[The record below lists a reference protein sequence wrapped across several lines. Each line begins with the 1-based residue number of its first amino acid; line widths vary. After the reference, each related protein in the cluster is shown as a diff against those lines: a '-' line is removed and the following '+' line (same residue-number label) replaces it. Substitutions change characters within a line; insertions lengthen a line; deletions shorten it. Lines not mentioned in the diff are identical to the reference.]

1 MTRRYQ
7 QEGLSLKRESVGEPP
22 QPRLYYRG
30 LRYQYHGTYV
40 LLLNYQYRSTGALW
54 YRGTMYFMM
63 AGGRFTAFIAW
74 VTGAAGVDGQ
84 RCTFSALGF
93 ESNFTSLSGAAKVA
107 SEHVISE
114 AQRRAYASLIAR
126 MEAKE
131 AVLWLGLGGSH
142 FGGRKC
148 ADKRNIGGARC
159 SYSFQLASSLRER
172 YYGIKTSPHDDGGPN
187 SNLTA
192 GLVYRNMAT
201 SGAGLSQI

>member
-1 MTRRYQ
+1 MR
-7 QEGLSLKRESVGEPP
+7 VWEPP
-22 QPRLYYRG
+22 QPIILPRAL
-30 LRYQYHGTYV
+30 LRYITGPSMV
-40 LLLNYQYRSTGALW
+40 RSI
-54 YRGTMYFMM
+54 MM
-63 AGGRFTAFIAW
+63 AGGRLQRFTAFIAW

-107 SEHVISE
+107 GEHVISE

-172 YYGIKTSPHDDGGPN
+172 FYGIKTSPHDDGGPN

-201 SGAGLSQI
+201 SGAGLSQIK

>member
-1 MTRRYQ
+1 MYRTY
-7 QEGLSLKRESVGEPP
+7 GIVGTAVRVQCTVLWLEVA
-22 QPRLYYRG
+22 YYASP
-30 LRYQYHGTYV
+30 H
-40 LLLNYQYRSTGALW
+40 LLLGSRERLVSTGSDARSPPSGSSPTLHLL
-54 YRGTMYFMM
+54 R
-63 AGGRFTAFIAW
+63 
-74 VTGAAGVDGQ
+74 
-84 RCTFSALGF
+84 
-93 ESNFTSLSGAAKVA
+93 GAAKVA
-107 SEHVISE
+107 REHVISE

-131 AVLWLGLGGSH
+131 SVLWLGLGGSH

-159 SYSFQLASSLRER
+159 SYFFQLASSLRER
-172 YYGIKTSPHDDGGPN
+172 FYGIKTSPHDDGGPN

>member
-1 MTRRYQ
+1 MRVWENPLNPDYITAVCGTSTYGIIIKLLVRA
-7 QEGLSLKRESVGEPP
+7 LS
-22 QPRLYYRG
+22 
-30 LRYQYHGTYV
+30 GTK
-40 LLLNYQYRSTGALW
+40 
-54 YRGTMYFMM
+54 YFMM

-84 RCTFSALGF
+84 RCTFSSLGF

-107 SEHVISE
+107 GEHVISE

>member
-1 MTRRYQ
+1 MVFRRI
-7 QEGLSLKRESVGEPP
+7 
-22 QPRLYYRG
+22 
-30 LRYQYHGTYV
+30 
-40 LLLNYQYRSTGALW
+40 
-54 YRGTMYFMM
+54 MM
-63 AGGRFTAFIAW
+63 AGGRLQRFTAFIAW

-148 ADKRNIGGARC
+148 ADKDKRNIGGARC

-172 YYGIKTSPHDDGGPN
+172 FYGIKTSLHDDGGPN

>member
-1 MTRRYQ
+1 MFLNKTC
-7 QEGLSLKRESVGEPP
+7 EGFRCLTVYMVRNIMK
-22 QPRLYYRG
+22 
-30 LRYQYHGTYV
+30 
-40 LLLNYQYRSTGALW
+40 
-54 YRGTMYFMM
+54 
-63 AGGRFTAFIAW
+63 AGGRLQRFAVFIAW
-74 VTGAAGVDGQ
+74 VTGTAGVDGQ

-172 YYGIKTSPHDDGGPN
+172 FYGIKTSLHDDGGPN

>member
-1 MTRRYQ
+1 MRVWENPLNPDYITAVCGTSTYGIIIKLRA
-7 QEGLSLKRESVGEPP
+7 LS
-22 QPRLYYRG
+22 
-30 LRYQYHGTYV
+30 GT
-40 LLLNYQYRSTGALW
+40 STVVPW
-54 YRGTMYFMM
+54 YRGTKYFMK

-107 SEHVISE
+107 GEHVISE

-172 YYGIKTSPHDDGGPN
+172 FYGIKTSPHDDGGPN

>member
-1 MTRRYQ
+1 MRVWENPLNPDYITAVCGTSTYGIIIKLPVRA
-7 QEGLSLKRESVGEPP
+7 LS
-22 QPRLYYRG
+22 
-30 LRYQYHGTYV
+30 GTK
-40 LLLNYQYRSTGALW
+40 
-54 YRGTMYFMM
+54 YFMM

-107 SEHVISE
+107 GEHVISE

-172 YYGIKTSPHDDGGPN
+172 FYGIKTSPHDDGGPN

-192 GLVYRNMAT
+192 GLVYRNMAS
-201 SGAGLSQI
+201 SGAGLRQI

>member
-1 MTRRYQ
+1 MLDVIYMRVINGQHFRPI
-7 QEGLSLKRESVGEPP
+7 LVPW
-22 QPRLYYRG
+22 
-30 LRYQYHGTYV
+30 YHGTVVV
-40 LLLNYQYRSTGALW
+40 LA
-54 YRGTMYFMM
+54 GTMVPGTAVRSIMM
-63 AGGRFTAFIAW
+63 AGGRLQRFTAFIAW

-172 YYGIKTSPHDDGGPN
+172 FYGIKTSPHDDGGPN

>member
-1 MTRRYQ
+1 MRVWENPLNPDYITA
-7 QEGLSLKRESVGEPP
+7 VC
-22 QPRLYYRG
+22 
-30 LRYQYHGTYV
+30 GTSTTVPTV
-40 LLLNYQYRSTGALW
+40 LLLNYQYRSTGPLW

-107 SEHVISE
+107 SEQVISE

-172 YYGIKTSPHDDGGPN
+172 FYGIKTSPHDDGGPN

>member
-1 MTRRYQ
+1 MYEKKMKPAEAVTVACGPSRP
-7 QEGLSLKRESVGEPP
+7 G
-22 QPRLYYRG
+22 RG
-30 LRYQYHGTYV
+30 
-40 LLLNYQYRSTGALW
+40 
-54 YRGTMYFMM
+54 
-63 AGGRFTAFIAW
+63 
-74 VTGAAGVDGQ
+74 VTGKMK
-84 RCTFSALGF
+84 
-93 ESNFTSLSGAAKVA
+93 AKDT
-107 SEHVISE
+107 
-114 AQRRAYASLIAR
+114 
-126 MEAKE
+126 
-131 AVLWLGLGGSH
+131 VLWLGLGGSH